1 MIESNQSKGVV
12 DVETED
18 ESAHKIGCLKIDDSI
33 RLQYSYRNIFPH
45 LFKNT
50 FVIYSNFI
58 AQPIQNSSRGLSH
71 LVIVYASIF

>member
-33 RLQYSYRNIFPH
+33 KDY
-45 LFKNT
+45 NT
-50 FVIYSNFI
+50 LIGTFFLIYSKI
-58 AQPIQNSSRGLSH
+58 LS
-71 LVIVYASIF
+71 